1 MDYISVCFDWG
12 VGFDTAVVTGAAK
25 RDKQKRSFRK
35 SHRHQDDALVQSATL
50 ILCRLTWFCLNAVTA
65 SSNSSIIALN
75 KTWPPNNTHIK
86 NQIPEAKG
94 GLSREVHTICLRS
107 SSDGVIYGR
116 LDVITSSDKQ
126 TETKFG
132 QQDHCCKASAYPYR
146 SMLKT
151 WLANKMKSSRIWGRE
166 GRRERVVATSWRPGN
181 GRREILPSIFPLTKV
196 EHIGRPRGRCAPSS
210 ISCTDTSLFFAAI

>member
-1 MDYISVCFDWG
+1 M
-12 VGFDTAVVTGAAK
+12 ATGTTK
-25 RDKQKRSFRK
+25 RDKQKRSVRK
-35 SHRHQDDALVQSATL
+35 SHRHHNDALVQSDTL
-50 ILCRLTWFCLNAVTA
+50 ILCSLTCFYFNAVTT

-75 KTWPPNNTHIK
+75 KTWTPNNSHIK
-86 NQIPEAKG
+86 NQIPEAEG

-196 EHIGRPRGRCAPSS
+196 EHIGRPRGRCTPSS
-210 ISCTDTSLFFAAI
+210 ISCRETSLFFATV